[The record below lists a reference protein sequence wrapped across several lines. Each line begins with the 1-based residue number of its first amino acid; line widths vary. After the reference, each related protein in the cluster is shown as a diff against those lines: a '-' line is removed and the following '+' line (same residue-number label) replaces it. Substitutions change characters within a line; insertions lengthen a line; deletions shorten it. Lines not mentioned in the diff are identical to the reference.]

1 MTRKRAA
8 GEGTLRQRVD
18 GSWEWRTPRG
28 FPVKKSFTAKRQ
40 EDILAKRDAFLK
52 DFGEGVDFDAQK
64 IMLDRFFETW
74 LETTV
79 RVNARRA
86 TYEHHARIAR
96 NHILPTLGHLK
107 LVDLTPAHVQTLY
120 AAKFDAG
127 YALSTRRHV
136 HVTLGKALKQA
147 VRWRYLTA
155 SPAAGAEV
163 PKAEAALLDYED
175 LPDPDMRVFEEWQA
189 KRFLETAR
197 ERDPRHW
204 ALYVLALATGMRQGE
219 ILGLP
224 WRCLNLTRHLVRVRQ
239 TLVLVKG
246 GFEFGR
252 PKTRAGR
259 RDFELRAEAA
269 DALRLHR
276 KLQLEE
282 RMRLGGVPEDR
293 DLVFPSTTGTPI
305 RRQNLY
311 RRSFKPLLEE
321 ARLPDIRFHDLRHTF
336 ASIALSKGAN
346 INTVS
351 KMLGHSSVKVTLDV
365 YGHLM
370 PGMQAEALGH
380 LDGVFS

>member
-1 MTRKRAA
+1 
-8 GEGTLRQRVD
+8 VD
-18 GSWEWRTPRG
+18 KSWEWRTPSG
-28 FPVKKSFTAKRQ
+28 FPVKKSFVAKRQ
-40 EDILAKRDAFLK
+40 EDVLAKRDAFLK

-64 IMLDRFFETW
+64 LTLDGFFETW

-79 RVNARRA
+79 RVNARPA
-86 TYEHHARIAR
+86 TYEHHARIAH
-96 NHILPTLGHLK
+96 NHVLPTLGRLR

-127 YALSTRRHV
+127 YALSTRRHI

-155 SPAAGAEV
+155 SPAAGTEV
-163 PKAEAALLDYED
+163 PKGDAALLNYED
-175 LPDPDMRVFEEWQA
+175 LPDPDMGILDERQA
-189 KRFLETAR
+189 KRFLETSR
-197 ERDPRHW
+197 EHDPRHW

-224 WRCLNLTRHLVRVRQ
+224 WARLDLGRRLVRVRQ
-239 TLVLVKG
+239 TLVIVKG

-252 PKTRAGR
+252 PKTKAGR
-259 RDFELRAEAA
+259 RDVELRSEAVE
-269 DALRLHR
+269 ALRLHR

-282 RMRLGGVPEDR
+282 RMRLGGAPENHG
-293 DLVFPSTTGTPI
+293 LVFSSTAGTPI
-305 RRQNLY
+305 RRQNLH

-321 ARLPDIRFHDLRHTF
+321 AGLPDIRFHDLRHTF
-336 ASIALSKGAN
+336 TSIALGRGAN

-370 PGMQAEALGH
+370 PGMQSEALGH

>member
-1 MTRKRAA
+1 MDK
-8 GEGTLRQRVD
+8 
-18 GSWEWRTPRG
+18 SWEWRTSRG
-28 FPVKKSFTAKRQ
+28 FPVKKSFTAKKQ
-40 EDILAKRDAFLK
+40 EDVLAKRDAFLK
-52 DFGEGVDFDAQK
+52 DFGKGINFDAQE
-64 IMLDRFFETW
+64 ITLDGFFETW

-79 RVNARRA
+79 RVNTRPA

-96 NHILPTLGHLK
+96 NHVLPTLGRLK

-127 YALSTRRHV
+127 YALSTRRHI

-147 VRWRYLTA
+147 VRWGYLTA
-155 SPAAGAEV
+155 SPAAGTEV
-163 PKAEAALLDYED
+163 PKADAALLDYED
-175 LPDPDMRVFEEWQA
+175 LPDPDMGVLEEWQA

-197 ERDPRHW
+197 ERDPHHW

-224 WRCLNLTRHLVRVRQ
+224 KARLDLTRRLVRVRQ

-252 PKTRAGR
+252 PKTKAGR
-259 RDFELRAEAA
+259 RDVELRAEAVE
-269 DALRLHR
+269 ALRLHR

-282 RMRLGGVPEDR
+282 RIRLGGVAKDYG
-293 DLVFPSTTGTPI
+293 LVFSSTSGTPI
-305 RRQNLY
+305 RRQNLH

-321 ARLPDIRFHDLRHTF
+321 AGLPDIRFHDLRHTF

-370 PGMQAEALGH
+370 PGMQAEALER
-380 LDGVFS
+380 LDGMFS

>member
-1 MTRKRAA
+1 MATRRAD

-18 GSWEWRTPRG
+18 KSWEWRTPRG
-28 FPVKKSFTAKRQ
+28 FPVKKCFTAKRQ
-40 EDILAKRDAFLK
+40 EDVLAKRDAFLK
-52 DFGEGVDFDAQK
+52 DFGEGVNFDAQK
-64 IMLDRFFETW
+64 ITLNGFFETW

-79 RVNARRA
+79 RVNARRP

-96 NHILPTLGHLK
+96 NHILPTLGRLK

-127 YALSTRRHV
+127 YALSTRRHI

-147 VRWRYLTA
+147 VRWRYLTT

-163 PKAEAALLDYED
+163 PKADAVLLDYED
-175 LPDPDMRVFEEWQA
+175 LPDPEMRVLEEWQA
-189 KRFLETAR
+189 KRFLAAAR
-197 ERDPRHW
+197 ECDPRHW

-224 WRCLNLTRHLVRVRQ
+224 WPRLDLTRRLVRVRQ

-246 GFEFGR
+246 GLEFGR
-252 PKTRAGR
+252 PKTKASR
-259 RDFELRAEAA
+259 RDIELRSEVVE
-269 DALRLHR
+269 ALRLHR
-276 KLQLEE
+276 KHQLEE

-293 DLVFPSTTGTPI
+293 GLVFSSTIGTPI
-305 RRQNLY
+305 RRQNLH

-321 ARLPDIRFHDLRHTF
+321 AGLPDIRFHDLRHTF

-346 INTVS
+346 INAVS
-351 KMLGHSSVKVTLDV
+351 KMLGHSSVRITLDV

-370 PGMQAEALGH
+370 PGMQEAALNT

>member
-18 GSWEWRTPRG
+18 GSWEWRTPSG

-40 EDILAKRDAFLK
+40 EDVLLKRDVFLK
-52 DFGEGVDFDAQK
+52 DFGEGVNFDAQK
-64 IMLDRFFETW
+64 ITLNDFLETW

-79 RVNARRA
+79 RVNTRRA
-86 TYEHHARIAR
+86 TFEHHARIAR
-96 NHILPTLGHLK
+96 NHILPTLGHLQ
-107 LVDLTPAHVQTLY
+107 LPELTPAHVQTLY

-127 YALSTRRHV
+127 YALSTRRHI

-147 VRWRYLTA
+147 VKWHYLTT
-155 SPAAGAEV
+155 SPTAGAEV
-163 PKAEAALLDYED
+163 PQADAALLDYED
-175 LPDPDMRVFEEWQA
+175 LPDPDMGILEEWQA
-189 KRFLETAR
+189 KRFLATAK
-197 ERDPRHW
+197 EHDPRHW

-224 WRCLNLTRHLVRVRQ
+224 RTRLDLTRRLVRVRQ

-252 PKTRAGR
+252 PKTRASK
-259 RDFELRAEAA
+259 RDIELRAEAVEV
-269 DALRLHR
+269 LRLHH

-282 RMRLGGVPEDR
+282 RMRLGGLPKDYG
-293 DLVFPSTTGTPI
+293 LVFSTTVGTPI
-305 RRQNLY
+305 RRQNLQ

-321 ARLPDIRFHDLRHTF
+321 AGLPDIRFHDLRHTF
-336 ASIALSKGAN
+336 ASIALGRGAN

-351 KMLGHSSVKVTLDV
+351 KMLGHSSVKITLDV

-370 PGMQAEALGH
+370 PGMQSEALGH
-380 LDGVFS
+380 LDGVFT